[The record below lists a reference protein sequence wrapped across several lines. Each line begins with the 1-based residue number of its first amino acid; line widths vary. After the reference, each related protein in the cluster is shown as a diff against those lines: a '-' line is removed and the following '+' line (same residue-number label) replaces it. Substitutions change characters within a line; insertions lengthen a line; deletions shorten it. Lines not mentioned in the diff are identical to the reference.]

1 MVISLAVVSIVAVF
15 FIAWVITDH
24 PPRSPNK
31 TGNKRAGLYYFGDVS
46 PNARMVCVQYW
57 QLFMANPDRSLH
69 RCRGLSCLGVER
81 TLVRWLL
88 RSLTSKRAPFRPT
101 KVAGERCHWAAPV
114 SPTRLVNFI
123 TISLRGALMKPALT
137 LATLIALD
145 GTDHVQQ
152 GVISASAI
160 SPQKRRKRSWMRL
173 RHRYANPGR
182 QNTIGQSLQQ

>member
-1 MVISLAVVSIVAVF
+1 MV
-15 FIAWVITDH
+15 
-24 PPRSPNK
+24 
-31 TGNKRAGLYYFGDVS
+31 
-46 PNARMVCVQYW
+46 
-57 QLFMANPDRSLH
+57 
-69 RCRGLSCLGVER
+69 
-81 TLVRWLL
+81 
-88 RSLTSKRAPFRPT
+88 RSLTESVFVSVNNATRDKPGTTCFSKSRRFPARREWPCGCAPADQLDELPSLHGSALGAQDRPHT
-101 KVAGERCHWAAPV
+101 LSFSADHGGGKRRHWAAPV

-173 RHRYANPGR
+173 RHRYAIPGR